1 MDLKD
6 MILVMEN
13 YKGKQTCN
21 TGGADGFIKVCR
33 LGRVVTGI

>member
-13 YKGKQTCN
+13 YKGRSAWKRKN
-21 TGGADGFIKVCR
+21 TRPDKTQFP
-33 LGRVVTGI
+33 L